1 MKLRCLMLCLPLIM
15 SAVADVDAIERFDDA
30 VRAVATG
37 SRPLE
42 IAENF
47 GIAVRDDRVQVV
59 AVSDGN
65 GTAAIEDWLRG
76 NGAIFVLAAR
86 DRVQAF
92 VPPELLT
99 DLADRPDVVFVER
112 PIYAELPEPAPPA
125 APRKSTTLAVTSEGA
140 AVMNVDAWH
149 AEGLTGAGVRVGIID
164 VQFGGWSDLVGVELP
179 PAGRT
184 TYQAFGGAS
193 LVDDEVHGTGCAEI
207 VHDIAPDA
215 ELFLAH
221 IRSTTDLYAAMDW
234 LAGLGVDVVTMSL
247 GWFGVGPG
255 DGTGQMANEVNAFIA
270 ASDALFFTSAGNE
283 RRSHWQGVSIDEN
296 SDDWVEF
303 ATGVDLNTLSTTMSE
318 GDRVSVN
325 IVWNDW
331 SSPTSDYSLHLY
343 NLDGDEPVEVAVSD
357 RPQTGLGS
365 QTPYETI
372 SYTAPDGGRFG
383 VKINRAGVA
392 GTHDVE
398 LFSLDSDLN
407 TRVAEGS
414 LTLPGDTH
422 NVVAVAAV
430 SYSSPY
436 GYRSF
441 SSAGPVN
448 GPGGGFS
455 GGEVKPDISA
465 YDGVSTVSYGTRSFF
480 GTSAASPHAAGAAA
494 VVRQAEPGFDFAET
508 RAFLEVRAFDLG
520 STGKD
525 NDYGWG
531 RVFLGQSPGSD
542 CTYELS
548 STSASVSASG
558 GGGIVH
564 VMTDEGCP
572 WTASS
577 QAEWLTVAPASGSG
591 DGVAGFTAQANTGQP
606 RTGQLI
612 IAGLAFAVSQA
623 GGGCEYLLSPASQT
637 FSDAG
642 GSGNFAVETDPGCPW
657 NATTADAWITVTAG
671 AGAGSGSVLFG
682 VIANPSEDQ
691 RVGSISVA
699 DQSFSVIQNGVE
711 TDSVYLVAGIAETEG
726 AAQTRWKSDLAI
738 LNPSAAPAQVDLEYR
753 HDHGTSTA
761 SVSVE
766 PGGIVELPNVAVA
779 TFGAPNS
786 AGAVEL
792 TAATELI
799 VTARTFND
807 SPDGTFGQF
816 LPGVT
821 ASEGFAGDA
830 VAVLSQ
836 LDSGSGFRTNI
847 GFIDLGGDG
856 AVVRIRL
863 FDGGGETV
871 GSQLAE
877 IIPPGGWV
885 QVNRVFRAADA
896 GPCSGCYALVDLA
909 GGDGPV
915 WAYASVVDN
924 SSGDP
929 TTIPES
935 LAEGAATAGDE
946 RTMTAGIAETDG
958 ANETKW
964 KSNLALLNLSGQ
976 GVTADLTYRH
986 GDGAGA
992 ATVTLA
998 DGELRE
1004 FANIAADL
1012 FGAPGSSGAVDV
1024 EADGPLVVTARTFND
1039 SPDGTFGQFLPGLAV
1054 SAALSPGD
1062 EGYLSQLKSTED
1074 FRTNIGFTNYG
1085 ASECNVRVSLHDGR
1099 GVQVGQFHA
1108 SVPAAGWSQVNRVF
1122 EASGA
1127 GACPI
1132 GYAVVKVL
1140 TGGCRVWA
1148 YASIVDNGSGDPTT
1162 VPVVI
1167 R

>member
-1 MKLRCLMLCLPLIM
+1 MKFRCLTLCLLLIIT
-15 SAVADVDAIERFDDA
+15 AIVDVEAADRFDDT
-30 VRAVATG
+30 VRAVVTG
-37 SRPLE
+37 SSPLE
-42 IAENF
+42 IAKSL
-47 GIAVRDDRVQVV
+47 GIAVRDERVQVV
-59 AVSDGN
+59 AVSDGG
-65 GTAAIEDWLRG
+65 GTAAIEGWLRG

-86 DRVQAF
+86 GRVQAF
-92 VPPELLT
+92 VPPTLLI
-99 DLADRPDVVFVER
+99 DLAERSDVVFVER

-125 APRKSTTLAVTSEGA
+125 APPKWTTLAVTSEGV

-149 AEGLTGAGVRVGIID
+149 AEDLTGAGIRVGVID
-164 VQFGGWSDLVGVELP
+164 VQFGGWEDLLGVELP
-179 PAGRT
+179 PAGET
-184 TYQAFGGAS
+184 IYQAFGGAS

-207 VHDIAPDA
+207 VHDIAPEAD
-215 ELFLAH
+215 LFLAH
-221 IRSTTDLYAAMDW
+221 IRSTTDFYAAMDW

-247 GWFGVGPG
+247 GWYGTGPG
-255 DGTGQMANEVNAFIA
+255 DGTGPMANEINAFIA
-270 ASDALFFTSAGNE
+270 ATDALFLTSAGNE
-283 RRSHWQGVSIDEN
+283 RRSHWQGLSVDEN
-296 SDDWVEF
+296 SDNWVEF
-303 ATGVDLNTLSTTMSE
+303 APGVDLNTLSSTMSE
-318 GDRVSVN
+318 DDRVSVN

-331 SSPTSDYSLHLY
+331 TSPTSDYSLHLF

-357 RPQTGLGS
+357 RPQTGQS
-365 QTPYETI
+365 NQTPYETI

-383 VKINRAGVA
+383 VRINRLGVT

-414 LTLPGDTH
+414 LTLPGDAH
-422 NVVAVAAV
+422 NVVSVAAV
-430 SYSSPY
+430 SYTSPF

-448 GPGGGFS
+448 GPGGSFS
-455 GGEVKPDISA
+455 GGETKPDLSA
-465 YDGVSTVSYGTRSFF
+465 YDGVSTVSYGPRSFF

-494 VVRQAEPGFDFAET
+494 VVRQAEPGFDYAET
-508 RAFLEVRAFDLG
+508 RAFLEARAFDLG

-531 RVFLGQSPGSD
+531 RVFLGQSPGSN
-542 CTYELS
+542 CTFVIS
-548 STSASVSASG
+548 PTTVSVSASG
-558 GGGIVH
+558 GGGIINVT
-564 VMTDEGCP
+564 TDDGCP

-591 DGVAGFTAQANTGQP
+591 NGIAGFTVQTNSGPP

-612 IAGLAFAVSQA
+612 IAGLTFVVSQA
-623 GGGCEYLLSPASQT
+623 GAECDYVLSPASQA

-642 GSGNFAVETDPGCPW
+642 GGGAFTVATDPGCGW
-657 NATTADAWITVTAG
+657 EATTTDAWITVTAG
-671 AGAGSGSVLFG
+671 TGTGSGSVLFS
-682 VIANPSEDQ
+682 VSANQSEEQ
-691 RVGSISVA
+691 RIGSISVS
-699 DQSFSVIQNGVE
+699 DQSFSVIQDGVE

-738 LNPSAAPAQVDLEYR
+738 LNPGETSAQVDLEYR
-753 HDHGTSTA
+753 HDLGTSMA
-761 SVSVE
+761 SVSVG
-766 PGGIVELPNVAVA
+766 PGGIVELPNVAVD
-779 TFGAPNS
+779 TFGVPNS

-792 TAATELI
+792 TASTELI

-821 ASEGFAGDA
+821 ENEGLAGDA

-836 LDSGSGFRTNI
+836 LNSGSGFRTNV

-863 FDGGGETV
+863 FDGEGESV

-877 IIPPGGWV
+877 IVPPGGWF

-896 GPCSGCYALVDLA
+896 GACSGCYALVDLA

-935 LAEGAATAGDE
+935 PAEVATMAGDE
-946 RTMTAGIAETDG
+946 RYLTAGIAETDG
-958 ANETKW
+958 ANQTKW
-964 KSNLALLNLSGQ
+964 KSNLALLNLSGR

-986 GDGAGA
+986 GGDSD
-992 ATVTLA
+992 ATSVTLA
-998 DGELRE
+998 DGELHE

-1012 FGAPGSSGAVDV
+1012 FGAPDSSGAVDV

-1039 SPDGTFGQFLPGLAV
+1039 SNDGTFGQFLPGLGV
-1054 SAALSPGD
+1054 SAALAPGD
-1062 EGYLSQLKSTED
+1062 EGYLSQLKSTDD

-1085 ASECNVRVSLHDGR
+1085 ANTCTVRVFLHDDQGA
-1099 GVQVGQFHA
+1099 QKGQLYA
-1108 SVPAAGWSQVNRVF
+1108 SVPPGGWSQVNRVF
-1122 EASGA
+1122 ETSGA
-1127 GACPI
+1127 GPCPV
-1132 GYAVVKVL
+1132 GYAIVKVL
-1140 TGGCRVWA
+1140 TGGCQVWA
-1148 YASIVDNGSGDPTT
+1148 YASVVDNGSGDPTT